1 MSPKYGMSSVI
12 GGTAWTLTMMTLT
25 MRLPRNSKRLKAYAA
40 WMATSSVRIVTAPAT
55 T

>member
-1 MSPKYGMSSVI
+1 MSPKYGMRSVI
-12 GGTAWTLTMMTLT
+12 GGPACTLTMTTLR

-40 WMATSSVRIVTAPAT
+40 WIATSSVRIVTEPAT